1 MQRARSGTGMSV
13 LPTAAAV
20 FLDKDGT
27 LLEDLPYNVDP
38 ARMALA
44 AGALR
49 ALDALAGSELRVC
62 VVTNQP
68 GVALGLH
75 AEQDLQPV
83 ERWLRDT
90 CAGRGVAFG
99 GMYACPH
106 HPHGL
111 VRPYA
116 RACECRKPAPGLL
129 LRAARD
135 HELALAEC
143 WMVGDTLD
151 DIEAAHRA
159 GCRAILLDNGNETR
173 WQRTPLRTPDY
184 AVPSLPAA
192 VDLILSRPARVPA
205 AGRAVASPPGCDVLG

>member
-1 MQRARSGTGMSV
+1 MSDFA
-13 LPTAAAV
+13 TAAAV

-38 ARMALA
+38 TRMVLA

-49 ALDALAGSELRVC
+49 ALDALAGSPFRVC

-83 ERWLRDT
+83 EQWLRDV
-90 CAGRGVAFG
+90 CAARGVAFG

-106 HPHGL
+106 HPQGL
-111 VRPYA
+111 VRRYA
-116 RACECRKPAPGLL
+116 LTCTCRKPACGLL

-135 HELALAEC
+135 HELGLAQC
-143 WMVGDTLD
+143 WMIGDTLD

-159 GCRAILLDNGNETR
+159 GCRAILLDNGNEKR

-184 AVPSLPAA
+184 EVPSLPAA
-192 VDLILSRPARVPA
+192 VDLILARPARIPA
-205 AGRAVASPPGCDVLG
+205 AGRALAALQPGSGMLG